1 MKKIFTLIAAML
13 LVPWVGWGQE
23 KSGFTIETGQG
34 KYDAGRKELTIT
46 QNATISNSEA
56 TEDVLIIDG
65 GNEKVPLEITL
76 NGININRTN
85 KSPNVPAIKIASGSY
100 VKFILQNENSI
111 ATNTEQGT
119 DATTGV
125 ITLEDKDN
133 PSSLTI
139 TGQGTLNIT
148 ANSGINAI
156 AGQGSV
162 INIEDGT
169 IKANSGIGGL
179 ESTVTVSGGN
189 ITIDDEKGCTACIGN
204 GKSVSISG
212 ESTNITLKN
221 PSVGIDADDIDI
233 VESEINITYG
243 ADYTKIGTG
252 ITYSNSLEMSDCKYV
267 ITEKR
272 SEVKATGIS
281 ANAGTA
287 EISNCKM
294 DMLVRDGISIKGS
307 TLSIEKTEININA
320 LQYPIVA
327 TSTEV
332 SANSYLSLKS
342 TKKQGG
348 YPGIRGT
355 LKVDGS
361 SYIIADSDSDSSTKT
376 ETSCGI
382 EDKKRGNW
390 TGIVL
395 ESTNIDDFVSGY
407 AYGNVTLGSDF
418 ELNENDQLIYC
429 EPTNLEFGQYNI
441 INNGSVC
448 IANEYEDKGIEEQIN
463 KGNGTGTYYYEIF
476 FEDDGL
482 EIPYS
487 LQNKMDR
494 YGHTI
499 GDILISMDDKSKAT
513 TDLVHRKVHPQN
525 SNQEN
530 GNMVFGCKQKDITLA
545 INKDWICLN
554 DGKPKYDGGY
564 TVKSFDVKT
573 KKDGKVIATGVTS
586 FEMPAEAVVIYNLKI
601 EGYKLSYELAGD
613 LVGKTVDVIFK
624 DQKQKNVIESA
635 AEDDLIWIF
644 IMAPGYESFDIT
656 DIKAESSAY
665 IGSGDQP
672 AFQSSYSNDKCK
684 VYVFPSMPKG
694 DVTFVITGDASNPIP
709 FKVSI
714 DENIQN
720 GEVTASKEDGTDA
733 TAETTTIYYKDK
745 IVVNATP
752 KEGYELNSLQYKI
765 DDEETVVD
773 IKDYD
778 QESGTYSFL
787 MPAADVTITAVF
799 SEIKYTVSIGE
810 IENGSVTILKG
821 DEEIEDKA
829 QFVPGSDVV
838 LNLKPEEGFIP
849 GELSY
854 TYMDG
859 GEEKTVYIS
868 GVSFQMPPYDVT
880 IHATFVLD
888 PTIDD
893 DEEGSGIAQKR
904 YRLYLADQDFYLN
917 DEYDEAGLVLYSRH
931 DKKYTDVGGS
941 FTVWF
946 EKNGEVNEGARVFIS
961 NRANGEYKEV
971 KLDEVSGYYQ
981 IRNVQSNI
989 YVKLYTEEEFPV
1001 ANESIEATDARAY
1014 AQANKIVVITPEPT
1028 DVQIISMAGAVVAT
1042 AQVAGQQEFANLTE
1056 GVYIVRMGDSIV
1068 KLQVRN

>member
-1 MKKIFTLIAAML
+1 MKKIFTLIALML
-13 LVPWVGWGQE
+13 MAPWIGWGQE
-23 KSGFTIETGQG
+23 KSGFNIETGQG
-34 KYDAGRKELTIT
+34 KYDAERKELTIT

-65 GNEKVPLEITL
+65 GSEKVPLEITL

-156 AGQGSV
+156 AGQGAV

-243 ADYTKIGTG
+243 ADYTKSGTG

-476 FEDDGL
+476 FENDGL

-487 LQNKMDR
+487 LQDKMDR

-499 GDILISMDDKSKAT
+499 GDILISIDDKSKAT

-545 INKDWICLN
+545 INKDWIWPN

-624 DQKQKNVIESA
+624 DEGKNIIESA
-635 AEDDLIWIF
+635 ANGDVVLIF
-644 IMAPGYESFDIT
+644 ISAPGYETFEVSSVTAKYTDTERNAGDI
-656 DIKAESSAY
+656 Y
-665 IGSGDQP
+665 NVSGAP
-672 AFQSSYSNDKCK
+672 AG
-684 VYVFPSMPKG
+684 YVVKMFEMPKG
-694 DVTFVITGDASNPIP
+694 DVTFVISGKAGTQKP

-720 GEVTASKEDGTDA
+720 GEVKASTENGTDA

-765 DDEETVVD
+765 DGEETVVD
-773 IKDYD
+773 ITDYD

-787 MPAADVTITAVF
+787 MPAANVTITAVF
-799 SEIKYTVSIGE
+799 SEIKYTVSVSE
-810 IENGSVTILKG
+810 DIENGTVIVM
-821 DEEIEDKA
+821 DENEIQVNE
-829 QFVPGSDVV
+829 FVPDSKVV
-838 LNLKPEEGFIP
+838 LNPIPEEGFIP

-854 TYMDG
+854 TYMEG
-859 GEEKTVYIS
+859 GEEKTVSIS
-868 GVSFQMPPYDVT
+868 GVSFPMPESDVT

-893 DEEGSGIAQKR
+893 DDESSSIPQKR

-989 YVKLYTEEEFPV
+989 YVKLYTEEGFPV
-1001 ANESIEATDARAY
+1001 SNETIEATDARAY
-1014 AQANKIVVITPEPT
+1014 AQANKIVVITPDPT
-1028 DVQIISMAGAVVAT
+1028 EVQIISMAGAVVAT

-1056 GVYIVRMGDSIV
+1056 GVYIVRMGEDIV